1 MGAGDIIGTKGNAFI
16 SVRDR
21 DKPFV
26 VEVAKRLKSLGYSVV
41 ATHGTAKVISEA
53 GLEVTRVN
61 KVVEGRPHIVDMLKN
76 DEIQV
81 VFNTT
86 EGTQAIADSSM
97 IRRTALRHNV
107 YCTTTIAGALAVCE
121 AVEFGQNFAV
131 YTIQQLHAELH

>member
-1 MGAGDIIGTKGNAFI
+1 
-16 SVRDR
+16 
-21 DKPFV
+21 
-26 VEVAKRLKSLGYSVV
+26 
-41 ATHGTAKVISEA
+41 
-53 GLEVTRVN
+53 
-61 KVVEGRPHIVDMLKN
+61 MLKN

-121 AVEFGQNFAV
+121 AVEFGQNFQFIQFSNYMRSCIDFV
-131 YTIQQLHAELH
+131 RKIFQRRRTIMPKVPMTVAGAETLGAELNELKTVQRPKISLAIADARSMVI

>member
-1 MGAGDIIGTKGNAFI
+1 M
-16 SVRDR
+16 
-21 DKPFV
+21 
-26 VEVAKRLKSLGYSVV
+26 EVAKRLTSLGYSVV

-53 GLEVTRVN
+53 GLEVSRVN

-107 YCTTTIAGALAVCE
+107 YCTTTIAGVLAY
-121 AVEFGQNFAV
+121 Q
-131 YTIQQLHAELH
+131 